1 MKAADINPSEA
12 VIRTG
17 AVAELFPSAFPSGHG
32 SDLADHHDP
41 VTTNHLPGCQPESL
55 STRCLTMIR

>member
-1 MKAADINPSEA
+1 MNPSEA

-17 AVAELFPSAFPSGHG
+17 AVAELFPSGQG

-41 VTTNHLPGCQPESL
+41 VTTNHLPGGKPESAAKTRTARL
-55 STRCLTMIR
+55 RRST